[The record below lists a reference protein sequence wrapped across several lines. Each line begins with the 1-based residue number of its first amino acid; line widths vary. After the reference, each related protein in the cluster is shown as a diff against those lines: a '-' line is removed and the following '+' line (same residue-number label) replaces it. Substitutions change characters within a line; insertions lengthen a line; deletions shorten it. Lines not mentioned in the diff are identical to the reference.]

1 MICFVSKFYPEFP
14 KSSLK
19 FGIGM
24 TEEVAENVSFLL
36 PFISIVSKL
45 VRKCRKVDHSF
56 VAYALGFQKMFFFSI
71 IKNEKAL
78 GISVGKKY
86 NFSGN
91 AYKGCNVITL
101 QEKSERMFTKALVIV
116 HFYVYDKN
124 RGKKKKN
131 IENG

>member
-45 VRKCRKVDHSF
+45 VRKCKKVDHSF
-56 VAYALGFQKMFFFSI
+56 VAYALGFQKMSLFFFYH
-71 IKNEKAL
+71 
-78 GISVGKKY
+78 KK
-86 NFSGN
+86 
-91 AYKGCNVITL
+91 
-101 QEKSERMFTKALVIV
+101 
-116 HFYVYDKN
+116 
-124 RGKKKKN
+124 
-131 IENG
+131 